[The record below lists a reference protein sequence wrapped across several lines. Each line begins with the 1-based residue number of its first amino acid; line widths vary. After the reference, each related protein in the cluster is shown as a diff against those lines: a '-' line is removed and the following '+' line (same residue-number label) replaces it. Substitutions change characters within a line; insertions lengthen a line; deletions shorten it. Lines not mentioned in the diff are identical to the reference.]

1 MCEMRNRFCV
11 MTTEIYEIEIVK
23 YEMRNEVYEVTIK
36 VCEMRIEPCGIR
48 NVGWEMR
55 MRNENRN
62 V

>member
-1 MCEMRNRFCV
+1 